1 MTTSSCSA
9 LNRFAETYVKLVLAV
24 GQYDADYVDAFY
36 GPAEWAAETKA
47 QAKPLE
53 QIKNEALQAKLE
65 MELHDSSAEE
75 ELVQL
80 RCRYLTTQLSA
91 LITRVE
97 MLAGKKLSFDE
108 EAKALY
114 DATPPT
120 FDESHFQKLITE
132 LDALI
137 PGKGSVPERVEN
149 YRKQFTVSNHELDA
163 VFQAAIHECRE
174 RTKKHIHLPANEQ
187 FRLEYVHNKSWS
199 GYNWYKGNNESLIQ
213 INTDLPMFLERAIDL
228 AAHEGYPGHHVY
240 NCLLETEFART
251 RGWVEF
257 TTYALFSPQSLIAEG
272 TANFGI
278 NVAFPGKERLEFERD
293 VLFPIARLDKAEAEN
308 YSRVQ
313 AINEQLNYAH
323 NEAARRYLNGVWSRE
338 DAAQWLVQ
346 YALMS
351 PERALQR
358 TKFFDQ
364 YRSYV
369 INYNLGQDLVKRY
382 IENRGGDVGHPEQRW
397 TEFLKLISSPRL
409 PSGLV

>member
-1 MTTSSCSA
+1 MAHQIHTT
-9 LNRFAETYVKLVLAV
+9 LNQLAETYVKLVLAV
-24 GQYDADYVDAFY
+24 GQHDTDYVDAFY
-36 GPAEWAAETKA
+36 GPAEWLAEAKA
-47 QAKPLE
+47 QQKSLE
-53 QIKNEALQAKLE
+53 SIKNEALQAKLE
-65 MELHDSSAEE
+65 IELPDSSAEE

-97 MLAGKKLSFDE
+97 MLCGKKLSFDE

-114 DATPPT
+114 DAIPPT
-120 FDESHFQKLITE
+120 FDEAYFQKLVAD
-132 LDALI
+132 LDTLV
-137 PGKGSVPERVEN
+137 PGNGSIPERVEQ
-149 YRKQFTVSNHELDA
+149 YRRRFTIPNDTLDA

-174 RTKKHIHLPANEQ
+174 RTKKHIHLPENEQ
-187 FRLEYVHNKSWS
+187 FRLEYVHDKSWS
-199 GYNWYKGNNESLIQ
+199 GYNWYKGNNESFIQ
-213 INTDLPMFLERAIDL
+213 INTDLPIFLERAIDL

-240 NCLLETEFART
+240 NCLLETEFARS

-257 TTYALFSPQSLIAEG
+257 TAYALFSPQSLIAEG

-278 NVAFPGKERLEFERD
+278 DVAFPGNERLEFERE
-293 VLFPIARLDKAEAEN
+293 VLFPIARFDKAEAEN
-308 YSRVQ
+308 YSAVQ
-313 AINEQLNYAH
+313 AIAAKLSYAG
-323 NEAARRYLNGVWSRE
+323 NEAARRYLNGTCSRD

-351 PERALQR
+351 PERAQQR
-358 TKFFDQ
+358 TRFFDQ

-382 IENRGGDVGHPEQRW
+382 IDNRGGIAEHPEKRW
-397 TEFLKLISSPRL
+397 TEFIKLISSPRL